1 MSELRLYMRGEGDG
15 RQLFAQ
21 LHPDPEPTE
30 EDQLAVK
37 RVGAAR
43 WQRKSLGWRLPCTV
57 DKCDELRKEFG
68 DRLKVDKA
76 VSAWFRQAAAERRHH
91 SKLNA
96 MNDTTLHHVAP
107 EFAAW
112 LKPDQRVGA
121 EWIANLYRNSG
132 LLAPEGGVG
141 KTATVVAGLQER
153 QVTGSILVI
162 CPKISVKAV
171 WAKEFAKWAPDMPVY
186 LARGTRAQRQKAVSG
201 FMNSDGTAV
210 LVVVAEMLRMK
221 GERAKGRWQG
231 VPEPMWPEL
240 FDVDWD
246 AVVVDEGHKLL
257 GSMDVAKGN
266 LMGEGMKRLNFAPAA
281 VRLAVTATPWGK
293 GGRAE
298 SLFGTLHW
306 LWPDE
311 YTSKWNWLNKF
322 FEITDHKVF
331 IKGGNGASKMVKK
344 IGGLKRGTT
353 EADLFKSLGPR
364 ILRYTMAEVS
374 PAHAGLKNFIE
385 VSCEL
390 EGLQAKQYGDYTEHG
405 EVTVDGG
412 FVTSTGPLDF
422 LTRCRQFANGVLR
435 VGADG
440 KVRYTGE
447 SAKLDRLFAILEDTD
462 FKDSTRKIVV
472 ATQYNE
478 FLDVAQARFEKE
490 GIGVYR
496 LDGSTTEA
504 RREAIMNAF
513 QGDPVFPGPT
523 VTCGTCHVG
532 KGKPHGAKCLALR
545 PRVFLLNSRAGGVSI
560 TLDAA
565 DDMHILD
572 EMYPPEANEQLM
584 WRIFRRGRVHEVFY
598 YLYRSE
604 GTVDEVIGQ
613 NNENNRLVQELLM
626 DGRRG
631 LAGLRKLLK
640 YKGEK

>member
-1 MSELRLYMRGEGDG
+1 MSELRLYMRGAGDT

-21 LHPDPEPTE
+21 LHPEPTPSE
-30 EDQLAVK
+30 EDQLAIK
-37 RVGAAR
+37 RIGAAR
-43 WQRKSLGWRLPCTV
+43 WQRNSLGWRLPCTV
-57 DKCDELRKEFG
+57 DKCNELRREFG
-68 DRLKVDKA
+68 DRLRVGRDVSDWYKA
-76 VSAWFRQAAAERRHH
+76 AREERKDHAA
-91 SKLNA
+91 LNA
-96 MNDTTLHHVAP
+96 MDDAELVHVQP
-107 EFAAW
+107 EFAEW

-121 EWIANLYRNSG
+121 KWIAGLYRNSG

-141 KTATVVAGLQER
+141 KTATVIAGLRER
-153 QVTGSILVI
+153 QVAGSILVV
-162 CPKISVKAV
+162 CPKISVKSV
-171 WAKEFAKWAPDMPVY
+171 WGKELARWAPNVPVF
-186 LARGTRAQRQKAVSG
+186 LARGTRAQRQRAVDG
-201 FMNSDGTAV
+201 FMASDGTAV
-210 LVVVAEMLRMK
+210 LVIVAEMLRVQ
-221 GERAKGRWQG
+221 GERVRGRLVG
-231 VPEPMWPEL
+231 EPTPVWPEL

-246 AVVVDEGHKLL
+246 AVIVDEGHKLL
-257 GSMDVAKGN
+257 GSADVVKGN
-266 LMGEGMKRLNFAPAA
+266 MMGEGMKRLNFAPAA

-311 YTSKWNWLNKF
+311 YPSKWNWLGKY
-322 FEITDHKVF
+322 FEITDERVF
-331 IKGGNGASKMVKK
+331 IKGGRGQTKLVKK
-344 IGGLKRGTT
+344 IGGLKRGIT
-353 EADLFKSLGPR
+353 ESDLFKSLGPR

-385 VSCEL
+385 VVCEL
-390 EGLQAKQYGDYTEHG
+390 EGLQAKQYDAFTRDG

-422 LTRCRQFANGVLR
+422 LTRCRQFANGALR
-435 VGADG
+435 HDG
-440 KVRYTGE
+440 EKVRYTGE
-447 SAKLDRLFAILEDTD
+447 SAKLDRLFAHLEDTN
-462 FKDSTRKIVV
+462 FKEGNRKIVV

-478 FLDVAQARFEKE
+478 FLDVAQARFESE

-496 LDGSTTEA
+496 LDGSTTEN

-513 QGDPVFPGPT
+513 QGDPVFTGPT
-523 VTCGTCHVG
+523 VTCGTCNVG
-532 KGKPHGAKCLALR
+532 KGKPHGAKCLANQ